1 MLIVV
6 ENLTLGPAPRRLVVS
21 DEQLAFHEARG
32 WVALGETTD
41 PTRDPI
47 TTDVEHAEAE
57 TAFAARLASL
67 AAPQTGAVTA
77 SRPSK

>member
-6 ENLTLGPAPRRLVVS
+6 ENDTLGPETRRLVIN
-21 DEQLAFHEARG
+21 DEQLRYHEARG
-32 WVALGETTD
+32 WTPLGETTD

-47 TTDVEHAEAE
+47 LTDAEHAEAE
-57 TAFAARLASL
+57 KAHAARLAAL
-67 AAPQTGAVTA
+67 AAPKSDAAPA